1 MSDVEQQLEAAEKR
15 HEVQTEYLKNIT
27 SSVKQEHV
35 TSLKQE
41 LHRTFQDK
49 VDIQMYAQEVEEKCQ
64 ELEGKCSENEDQI
77 ETLQKKNARLAD
89 GIKDKDKQLKAL
101 SDKLMRREVRKKK
114 KKEAASAGGTS

>member
-15 HEVQTEYLKNIT
+15 HTVQTEYMKSI
-27 SSVKQEHV
+27 SSTVKQEQV

-64 ELEGKCSENEDQI
+64 ELEEKCSENEG
-77 ETLQKKNARLAD
+77 ELENLQKKNAKLQ
-89 GIKDKDKQLKAL
+89 GHMKEKDRQLKAL
-101 SDKLMRREVRKKK
+101 SEKLMRRDVRRKKK
-114 KKEAASAGGTS
+114 KAESSGASQ

>member
-15 HEVQTEYLKNIT
+15 HEVQTEYIKSIST
-27 SSVKQEHV
+27 SVKQEHV

-64 ELEGKCSENEDQI
+64 ELEDKCSENEGQI
-77 ETLQKKNARLAD
+77 ENLQKKNAKLSD
-89 GIKDKDKQLKAL
+89 GMKEKDRQLKAL
-101 SDKLMRREVRKKK
+101 SDKLMRRDVRRKKK
-114 KKEAASAGGTS
+114 KESSGASQ